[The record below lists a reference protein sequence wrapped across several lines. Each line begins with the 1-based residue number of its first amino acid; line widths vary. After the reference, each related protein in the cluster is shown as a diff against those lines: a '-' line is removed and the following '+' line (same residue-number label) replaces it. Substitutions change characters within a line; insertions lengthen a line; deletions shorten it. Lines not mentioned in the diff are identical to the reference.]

1 MIGRINLY
9 GCSIS
14 VGRGK
19 SMVLKK
25 LQTPPLTQLQHP
37 SADTIL
43 LIKKLC
49 FENCG
54 VGTTNLFGVADWR
67 FVCGNV

>member
-1 MIGRINLY
+1 M
-9 GCSIS
+9 CSAAFI
-14 VGRGK
+14 RGWYTRQAICPTCAATK
-19 SMVLKK
+19 SYRLA
-25 LQTPPLTQLQHP
+25 QLQHS

-54 VGTTNLFGVADWR
+54 VGTTNLFGVVDLR